1 MALKKEDKISLAIFK
16 EVKAATSNPFEDLVD
31 KDDEFWAGVVVEV
44 MKFIK
49 SENIEK
55 KALSIRSVRE
65 RFWRDFTVYKA
76 MMKKDD
82 ESTGVEPDVEKQPFF
97 DIMPHLLEK
106 QKDALAI
113 NSKKDKKK
121 DQGRA
126 LTNDFKRKSLEGMT
140 MSGSAAGN
148 PSSIGSSSSSSSTT
162 KLTTNSSTND
172 ESANDSEIV
181 QSNDIPSEAGTSINE
196 ESQDQKTRK
205 RKRDIIADIT
215 ESKNAIELKKIDL
228 EKQKSTIEEKRI
240 EMEAKKSQM
249 EHEEKMRKMDIEE
262 KQMQQQQ
269 DMTKMMTELLA
280 LLKKDSNK

>member
-1 MALKKEDKISLAIFK
+1 
-16 EVKAATSNPFEDLVD
+16 
-31 KDDEFWAGVVVEV
+31 
-44 MKFIK
+44 
-49 SENIEK
+49 
-55 KALSIRSVRE
+55 
-65 RFWRDFTVYKA
+65 
-76 MMKKDD
+76 
-82 ESTGVEPDVEKQPFF
+82 
-97 DIMPHLLEK
+97 MPHLLEK

>member
-16 EVKAATSNPFEDLVD
+16 EVKAARSNPFEDSVD
-31 KDDEFWAGVVVEV
+31 KNYEFWAGVVVEV

-49 SENIEK
+49 SENIKK
-55 KALSIRSVRE
+55 KALSICSVRK
-65 RFWRDFTVYKA
+65 RFWRDFTVYKT
-76 MMKKDD
+76 MMIKND

-106 QKDALAI
+106 EKDALAI

-121 DQGRA
+121 DQGKA

-148 PSSIGSSSSSSSTT
+148 PSSIGSSSPTT
-162 KLTTNSSTND
+162 KLMTNSNTND
-172 ESANDSEIV
+172 ESANDSEII
-181 QSNDIPSEAGTSINE
+181 QSNDIPSEADTSINE
-196 ESQDQKTRK
+196 ESQDQKTTK
-205 RKRDIIADIT
+205 RKRDIISDIT

-249 EHEEKMRKMDIEE
+249 EHEEKMKKMDIEE

-280 LLKKDSNK
+280 LLKKDSKK